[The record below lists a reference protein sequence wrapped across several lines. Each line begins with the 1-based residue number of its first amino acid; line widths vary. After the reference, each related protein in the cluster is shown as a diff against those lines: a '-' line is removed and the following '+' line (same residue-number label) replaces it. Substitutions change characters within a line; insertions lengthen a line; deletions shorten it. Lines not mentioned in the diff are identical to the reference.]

1 MRRLSGVVLGAVVLL
16 SGCDALRNMG
26 GGTPTVVATAAGQ
39 ELTVERLA
47 QLMVGAKGVPLAPE
61 AADFI
66 ANVWV
71 DHTLLAQSLASGRDF
86 LDSATAVE
94 VMWPEL
100 VELRGTRW
108 HDSLLAHRVP
118 LTPAVVDSIYTADE
132 MRLLQH
138 ILVRVE
144 PNAEP
149 PARAAGKRRADAAL
163 ARVRAG
169 GDFARLAGEL
179 SDDPGSK
186 LDGGYLPPAPRG
198 KWVTAFDSAGWALA
212 PGAMTGLVETPFG
225 YHIIRRPP
233 VAEIRNRLVVHLRE
247 ALGQQ
252 LDSTYLDSLGIQ
264 RKLKVAKNAPELVR
278 EALGDKGEAIR
289 STKPLATYTG
299 GQFTVAQL
307 IRWVTAL
314 GPQWAADLP
323 TRPDSGLTQF
333 VKLLAQN
340 QLLLA
345 QADSAGIQVDGVE
358 WASMN
363 QRYHQLLDT
372 LRLSL
377 DLYGGDITDPTVSK
391 EERGKV
397 AALKVATFWDRV
409 ATGSGRPRPIPGPV
423 SFVLRRDG
431 EYHVDRRGV
440 AAAVQRAQALKAR
453 VDSTGRPIG
462 GAPAPGGQ

>member
-16 SGCDALRNMG
+16 AGCDALRNMG
-26 GGTPTVVATAAGQ
+26 SGTPTVAATAAGQ
-39 ELTVERLA
+39 ELSVERLA

-66 ANVWV
+66 ANLWV

-100 VELRGTRW
+100 VEMRGTRW
-108 HDSLLAHRVP
+108 HDTLLARRVQ
-118 LTPAVVDSIYTADE
+118 LSPAVVESIYGADE

-149 PARAAGKRRADAAL
+149 PARATGKRRADAAL
-163 ARVRAG
+163 ARVRGG
-169 GDFARLAGEL
+169 GDFARLAEEL
-179 SDDPGSK
+179 SDDPASK

-198 KWVTAFDSAGWALA
+198 KWVTAFDSAGWTLA
-212 PGAMTGLVETPFG
+212 PGQMTGLVETPFG

-233 VAEIRNRLVVHLRE
+233 AAEIRERLIVHLRE
-247 ALGQQ
+247 VYGQQ
-252 LDSTYLDSLGIQ
+252 MDSTYLDSLGIQ
-264 RKLKVAKNAPELVR
+264 RKLKIASNAPELVR
-278 EALGDKGEAIR
+278 NALGDKGESIR
-289 STKPLATYTG
+289 STKALATYTG
-299 GQFTVAQL
+299 GEFTVAQL

-323 TRPDSGLTQF
+323 TRPDSSLKEF

-345 QADSAGIQVDGVE
+345 QADSAGIQVDPTE

-363 QRYHQLLDT
+363 QRYRMLLDT

-377 DLYGGDITDPTVSK
+377 DLFGGDITDPSVSAG
-391 EERGKV
+391 ERGKV
-397 AALKVATFWDRV
+397 AALKVATFWDRI
-409 ATGSGRPRPIPGPV
+409 AAGTGRPRPIPGPV
-423 SFVLRRDG
+423 SFVLRKDG
-431 EYHVDRRGV
+431 DYHVDRRGV
-440 AAAVQRAQALKAR
+440 TAAVARAQALKVT

-462 GAPAPGGQ
+462 GAPIPGGQ

>member
-118 LTPAVVDSIYTADE
+118 LTPAVVDSIYASDE

-225 YHIIRRPP
+225 
-233 VAEIRNRLVVHLRE
+233 
-247 ALGQQ
+247 
-252 LDSTYLDSLGIQ
+252 
-264 RKLKVAKNAPELVR
+264 
-278 EALGDKGEAIR
+278 
-289 STKPLATYTG
+289 
-299 GQFTVAQL
+299 
-307 IRWVTAL
+307 
-314 GPQWAADLP
+314 
-323 TRPDSGLTQF
+323 
-333 VKLLAQN
+333 
-340 QLLLA
+340 
-345 QADSAGIQVDGVE
+345 
-358 WASMN
+358 
-363 QRYHQLLDT
+363 
-372 LRLSL
+372 
-377 DLYGGDITDPTVSK
+377 
-391 EERGKV
+391 
-397 AALKVATFWDRV
+397 
-409 ATGSGRPRPIPGPV
+409 
-423 SFVLRRDG
+423 
-431 EYHVDRRGV
+431 
-440 AAAVQRAQALKAR
+440 
-453 VDSTGRPIG
+453 
-462 GAPAPGGQ
+462 